1 MRFQR
6 EATVTHSAHGQPGAG
21 PNEHPHSPH
30 PQHARRSRTKPAS
43 AILGVVLAVLAV
55 VAGGAIYQM
64 RQTNLQLSEA
74 NQVAVAASSTIQ
86 TLQSGQAQDA
96 VAAQSA
102 SSVISNLQAANQSMS
117 SQLASA
123 EQASTSLPPSK
134 AGSIY
139 HQAQVTLD
147 VGQDPIDITAP
158 PSDATWGADASY
170 GPDQRNALSY
180 SARGLR
186 INASHIGVPG
196 AVADYQTCSSR
207 TDYGGYGY
215 VDTMTPTIVFCV
227 RFSDRFG
234 AVKVLNSTTGTLTL
248 EVTTWEG

>member
-1 MRFQR
+1 
-6 EATVTHSAHGQPGAG
+6 
-21 PNEHPHSPH
+21 
-30 PQHARRSRTKPAS
+30 
-43 AILGVVLAVLAV
+43 
-55 VAGGAIYQM
+55 
-64 RQTNLQLSEA
+64 
-74 NQVAVAASSTIQ
+74 
-86 TLQSGQAQDA
+86 
-96 VAAQSA
+96 
-102 SSVISNLQAANQSMS
+102 MS

-196 AVADYQTCSSR
+196 AAADYRTCSSR

>member
-1 MRFQR
+1 
-6 EATVTHSAHGQPGAG
+6 VTHASHGQAG
-21 PNEHPHSPH
+21 TGTDEHPHAPH
-30 PQHARRSRTKPAS
+30 PQHARRPRTKLAS
-43 AILGVVLAVLAV
+43 AILGVVLAVLSL
-55 VAGGAIYQM
+55 VAGAAIYQM

-74 NQVAVAASSTIQ
+74 NQLAAAASSTIQ

-102 SSVISNLQAANQSMS
+102 SSVISSLQAANQSMS

-158 PSDATWGADASY
+158 PSDPTWGADASY

-186 INASHIGVPG
+186 INASNIGVSG

-207 TDYGGYGY
+207 TDYGGSGY
-215 VDTMTPTIVFCV
+215 VDTMTATIVFCV

-234 AVKVLNSTTGTLTL
+234 AIKVLDSTTGTVTL
-248 EVTTWEG
+248 ELTTWER